1 VTFDQREATQ
11 IDLMHIAIGTSEHLN
26 ISTV

>member
-11 IDLMHIAIGTSEHLN
+11 IDLMQITIGTSEHLN